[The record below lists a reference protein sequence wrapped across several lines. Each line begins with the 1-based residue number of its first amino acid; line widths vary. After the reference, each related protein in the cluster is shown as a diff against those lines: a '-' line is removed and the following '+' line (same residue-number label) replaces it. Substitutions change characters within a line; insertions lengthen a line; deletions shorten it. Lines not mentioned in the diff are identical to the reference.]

1 MKLSK
6 LFEEL
11 TSLPPELRE
20 AFIKGFSILEEVIGE
35 MVTKDEFRELKQ
47 IVQELAERVNELA
60 EAQKRTEQRV
70 NELAEAQ
77 KKSEE
82 RLTRLEITV
91 AELVEAQ
98 KKTEQR
104 VNELVEAQ
112 KKSEERLTR
121 LEITVAEL
129 IEAQKKSE
137 ERLTRLEVTVGELI
151 EAQKRTEEE
160 IRRLGEDVRKLW
172 WGLDDLRKQ
181 VGGLSHTVG
190 YTLEDRAIN
199 GLPKYLKKRYK
210 IIVKRIDRRYISID
224 GKKFQIN
231 IYIEGKRGD
240 KDIILMGEAK
250 TEPSRKEIEDFLKVI
265 RIIEG
270 KIKGVKPLLVYY
282 SIQDEIKEIA
292 EKEGI
297 LLIPSFV
304 LPI

>member
-91 AELVEAQ
+91 
-98 KKTEQR
+98 
-104 VNELVEAQ
+104 
-112 KKSEERLTR
+112 
-121 LEITVAEL
+121 
-129 IEAQKKSE
+129 
-137 ERLTRLEVTVGELI
+137 GELI

-210 IIVKRIDRRYISID
+210 IIVKTIDRRYISID